1 MSASTQLS
9 TKGIIGLSVCNS
21 FRNLERREMAFFSAS
36 TPSCES
42 TKGQS
47 ENLAVFVGAHICAY
61 FSRVAYLYSEDRKTQ
76 YFKPAFHLLYDL
88 IDITFCLSY
97 DLGLGMT

>member
-42 TKGQS
+42 TKGQRES
-47 ENLAVFVGAHICAY
+47 LAVFVGAHICAY
-61 FSRVAYLYSEDRKTQ
+61 FLRVAYLYRPKVKKEKHSI
-76 YFKPAFHLLYDL
+76 LYDL
-88 IDITFCLSY
+88 IDITFCLLY
-97 DLGLGMT
+97 DLGLGTT